1 MTAELAGASL
11 REAAAFF
18 RKYFKKE
25 IRAFV
30 CDSWILNP
38 AWMELL
44 PESNLAAFMR
54 ELYLFPRTPYPQA
67 GLFFVFGRSDGDFA
81 SYPADTSLRR
91 AFHRLYN
98 AGEPFRTG
106 GMVRPDGRPRPL
118 GKRDLPLPVDPGDI
132 IGERRRGF
140 RALLPEK
147 AFGVRR
153 SAALR
158 DG

>member
-1 MTAELAGASL
+1 MLTGTPIDPASGRALPGVRRTIDLEVYEPVLTPHEWVPSVHIPGGGGMTAELAGASL

-25 IRAFV
+25 IRAFI

-67 GLFFVFGRSDGDFA
+67 GLFSFSGEATGI
-81 SYPADTSLRR
+81 LRR
-91 AFHRLYN
+91 IRPILRCGARF
-98 AGEPFRTG
+98 TG
-106 GMVRPDGRPRPL
+106 CTT
-118 GKRDLPLPVDPGDI
+118 
-132 IGERRRGF
+132 
-140 RALLPEK
+140 PES
-147 AFGVRR
+147 R
-153 SAALR
+153 SAPAACSS
-158 DG
+158 